1 MKWQKAR
8 YKAKYHILSITYITV
23 YDHNNSQALHSWPC
37 RAAGTIH
44 LKKVKLSTVCWE
56 RLSSFIQTLQILQLT
71 SQATTASFRSLSTTP
86 SRLASSLPNRH
97 KNCIIFWYNS
107 AIYWPKHATPS

>member
-1 MKWQKAR
+1 MA
-8 YKAKYHILSITYITV
+8 YVA
-23 YDHNNSQALHSWPC
+23 
-37 RAAGTIH
+37 H

-97 KNCIIFWYNS
+97 ENCIIS
-107 AIYWPKHATPS
+107 GITSPSIGQNMQQHRNFRK